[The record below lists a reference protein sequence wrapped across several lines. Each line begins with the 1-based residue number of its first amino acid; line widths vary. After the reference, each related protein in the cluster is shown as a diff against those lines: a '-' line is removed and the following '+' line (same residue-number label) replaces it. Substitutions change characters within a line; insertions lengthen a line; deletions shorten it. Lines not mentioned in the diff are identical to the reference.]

1 MLVQEEVERAW
12 RTIQIILERVG
23 YQFLA
28 GCDTKGLFGSSIV
41 KGSRV
46 LAIGD
51 GKTPEE
57 ATQRAI
63 LALIELR
70 QAEREGTKCP

>member
-1 MLVQEEVERAW
+1 MLAQEEVRIAW
-12 RTIQIILERVG
+12 RTIQEILQRFG
-23 YQFLA
+23 YRFLA
-28 GCDTKGLFGSSIV
+28 GCDRKGLFGSSII
-41 KGSRV
+41 KNDRV

-70 QAEREGTKCP
+70 QAERARKKE

>member
-1 MLVQEEVERAW
+1 MLAQEEVRIAW
-12 RTIQIILERVG
+12 RTIQKILERFG
-23 YQFLA
+23 YRFLA
-28 GCDTKGLFGSSIV
+28 GRDTEGLFGSSIV
-41 KGSRV
+41 KNDRV

-63 LALIELR
+63 LALIEFR
-70 QAEREGTKCP
+70 QAGRERRK

>member
-1 MLVQEEVERAW
+1 MVTQEEVKIAW
-12 RTIQIILERVG
+12 RTIQTILERVG

-41 KGSRV
+41 KNGRV

-70 QAEREGTKCP
+70 QARKERRK